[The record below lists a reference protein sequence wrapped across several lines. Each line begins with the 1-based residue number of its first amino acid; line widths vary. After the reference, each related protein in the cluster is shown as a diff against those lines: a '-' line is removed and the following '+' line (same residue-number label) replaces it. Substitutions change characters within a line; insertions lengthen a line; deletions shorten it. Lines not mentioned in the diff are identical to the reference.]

1 MNEEEKNGLT
11 ECFTSDS
18 AEERPHI
25 QKTTIKIMVS
35 AYLLWIIEQ
44 IMTAVIKENT
54 DGAAPLPLILAC
66 VFLFAGVCWLLVPEF
81 MKWYCSRKQD
91 K

>member
-18 AEERPHI
+18 AEKRPHI

-54 DGAAPLPLILAC
+54 D
-66 VFLFAGVCWLLVPEF
+66 
-81 MKWYCSRKQD
+81 R
-91 K
+91 